1 MGSTGFEI
9 TINVLKMLII
19 FLVMVQLV
27 PILVWVERRGS
38 AFIQNRFG
46 PNRIGPLGLTQ
57 LLADAVKFLF
67 KEEFVPPKSHAL
79 LYYAAPVLALVPGAI
94 AFGAIPLSF
103 PVHIEPFSIN
113 FFGYVW
119 NSGGPYNF
127 VFQSFDMGGIGIVF
141 ILGVSSLGAYALL
154 LAGWGSH
161 NKYSLFG
168 ALRASAQMIS
178 YELAMGLSLVGIL
191 MLYRTFNFGQMI
203 ATQHGPLHFWFFGKE
218 VLINALPNWGI
229 FYQPLGFILFATATF
244 AETNRTP
251 FDLPEA
257 EGELVAGY
265 HTEYGGLKML
275 MFYIGEYGHMMVA
288 SALMATFYFGGF
300 ELPYIFGIDL
310 TARVVGAIHGALGD
324 GNGAALAV
332 SLLFFVI
339 LLTKVLLFLWVF
351 IWVRWTLPRFRYD
364 QLMDLG
370 WKTML
375 PWALANVL
383 ITSLFILYGGGR

>member
-1 MGSTGFEI
+1 MGSDVFEI
-9 TINVLKMLII
+9 TVNVVKMLLI
-19 FLVMVQLV
+19 FLLMVQLV

-46 PNRIGPLGLTQ
+46 PNRVGPLGLTQ

-67 KEEFVPPKSHAL
+67 KEEFVPPSSHAL

-94 AFGAIPLSF
+94 AFGGIPLSM
-103 PVHIEPFSIN
+103 PIEIQPFDM
-113 FFGYVW
+113 FGSHW
-119 NSGGPYNF
+119 GPYTF
-127 VFQSFDMGGIGIVF
+127 KFQSYDLNIGILF
-141 ILGVSSLGAYALL
+141 ILAISSLGAYALL
-154 LAGWGSH
+154 LAGWGSN

-168 ALRASAQMIS
+168 ALRASAQMVS
-178 YELAMGLSLVGIL
+178 YELAMGLSLVGLL
-191 MLYRTFNFGQMI
+191 MLYQTLNFSQMI
-203 ATQHGPLHFWFFGKE
+203 ELQKGPLHFYFFGRE
-218 VLINALPNWGI
+218 LVVPFLPNWGI
-229 FYQPLGFILFATATF
+229 FYQPLGFLLFATAAF
-244 AETNRTP
+244 AETNRLP

-288 SALMATFYFGGF
+288 SAVMTTFYFGGY
-300 ELPYIFGIDL
+300 ELPFHLSDSL
-310 TARVVGAIHGALGD
+310 TTAVRGAFTSYNMGNVMAAMALF
-324 GNGAALAV
+324 LV
-332 SLLFFVI
+332 FLL
-339 LLTKVLLFLWVF
+339 KVLFFLWVF

-383 ITSLFILYGGGR
+383 ITAFLILVGGGGVL

>member
-1 MGSTGFEI
+1 MGSDVFEI
-9 TINVLKMLII
+9 SINVLKMVLI
-19 FLVMVQLV
+19 FLLMVQLV
-27 PILVWVERRGS
+27 PVLVWVERRGS

-79 LYYAAPVLALVPGAI
+79 LYYAAPALALVPGAI
-94 AFGAIPLSF
+94 AFGGIPLSK
-103 PVHIEPFSIN
+103 PMHIQPFEMAGST
-113 FFGYVW
+113 W
-119 NSGGPYNF
+119 GPYVF
-127 VFQSFDMGGIGIVF
+127 SFQSYDLSIGILF
-141 ILGVSSLGAYALL
+141 ILAVSSLGAYALL
-154 LAGWGSH
+154 LAGWGSN

-178 YELAMGLSLVGIL
+178 YELAMGLSLVGML
-191 MLYRTFNFGQMI
+191 MIYRS
-203 ATQHGPLHFWFFGKE
+203 LHFQDMIDLQKGPMHFMLFGKE
-218 VLINALPNWGI
+218 VLIPFLPNWGI
-229 FYQPLGFILFATATF
+229 FYQPLGFLLFATAGF
-244 AETNRTP
+244 AETNRLP

-275 MFYIGEYGHMMVA
+275 LFYIGEYGHMMVA
-288 SALMATFYFGGF
+288 SGLLVTFYFGGYD
-300 ELPYIFGIDL
+300 LPFGWSDAL
-310 TARVVGAIHGALGD
+310 TTAVKGAFTSVNMGEVMSALTLFLVFMAKVV
-324 GNGAALAV
+324 
-332 SLLFFVI
+332 F
-339 LLTKVLLFLWVF
+339 FLWVF

-370 WKTML
+370 WKKML

-383 ITSLFILYGGGR
+383 VTAFFVLYAGHAGA